1 MPRSTLARRP
11 FVVSAVAVELQPLKG
26 GVSICRLD
34 PDAPFPEMQDSAP
47 IWAAVRIA
55 TELSLAVPEGAEPE
69 DAPAVAD

>member
-1 MPRSTLARRP
+1 MARSTLARRA

-34 PDAPFPEMQDSAP
+34 PDSAP